1 MVPSVDDI
9 LPLCA
14 DLPLDRFAPG
24 ETLMTEGTKSGTI
37 FVLESGT
44 VGIEVGGVLVK
55 RISDPGAFLG
65 EISALLGTVHS
76 ARVYAID
83 EVSAR
88 SMPAREA
95 VDNPVLLLGMARL
108 LAARLQSMTG
118 YLTDLRHQYADSET
132 HLGLM
137 SEVLSELSSVHPSW
151 ATLGS
156 NRPDVP
162 DY

>member
-1 MVPSVDDI
+1 MDDI

-14 DLPLDRFAPG
+14 DLPVGRFAPG
-24 ETLMTEGTKSGTI
+24 ETLMTEGSPSGAI
-37 FVLESGT
+37 YVLVSGT

-55 RISDPGAFLG
+55 RVSDPGAFLG
-65 EISALLGTVHS
+65 EISVLLGTVHS

-83 EVSAR
+83 DVVTR
-88 SMPAREA
+88 VLPATEA
-95 VDNPVLLLGMARL
+95 LDNPALLLGMARL

-118 YLTDLRHQYADSET
+118 YLADLRHQYSDSET

-137 SEVLSELSSVHPSW
+137 AEVLSELQSVRPSG
-151 ATLGS
+151 ASLGS
-156 NRPDVP
+156 NREDQP